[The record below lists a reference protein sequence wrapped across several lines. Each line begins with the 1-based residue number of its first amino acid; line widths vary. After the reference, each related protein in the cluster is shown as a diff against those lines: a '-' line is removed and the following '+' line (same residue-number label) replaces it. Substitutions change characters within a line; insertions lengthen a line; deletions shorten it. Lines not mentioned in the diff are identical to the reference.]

1 MKLKKHIKIIGL
13 TKRKKLVPDNWN
25 MSVSW
30 SFENLLNV
38 MIIAINEL
46 IGIINMS
53 HKGVGNTEIYKKS
66 KSDAPFS
73 ITKSICLNDW
83 TNQIIEKSIIVIL
96 TVAMKTCLDI

>member
-1 MKLKKHIKIIGL
+1 
-13 TKRKKLVPDNWN
+13 

-38 MIIAINEL
+38 IITAINEL
-46 IGIINMS
+46 IGTIIIS
-53 HKGVGNTEIYKKS
+53 HSGLGNTEIYKKL
-66 KSDAPFS
+66 KSEAPFL

-96 TVAMKTCLDI
+96 IVAMKTCLDI